1 MFVRLPRSRPSARR
15 VQGFAWFLA
24 LAIGADEI
32 KSAGWSRPSAW
43 RAEPFRQYRRSSA
56 FSASSLLT
64 VSRADLT
71 IIGLPVRPRATEY
84 AVAGLMGGLIAGVLP
99 LELIAETMVFVP
111 FGENKTQI
119 SGVDPKMI
127 FENFWKYRQI
137 IAEFFI

>member
-1 MFVRLPRSRPSARR
+1 M
-15 VQGFAWFLA
+15 
-24 LAIGADEI
+24 
-32 KSAGWSRPSAW
+32 
-43 RAEPFRQYRRSSA
+43 
-56 FSASSLLT
+56 
-64 VSRADLT
+64 
-71 IIGLPVRPRATEY
+71 
-84 AVAGLMGGLIAGVLP
+84 AGLMGGLIAGVLP